1 MAERAHGAAAAIP
14 AANGAAGADRR
25 AAHGERERAGIRSGA
40 AAHPV
45 RSEGGASEGPSAAG
59 LRPRFWERFPLEEL
73 TGAEWEALCDGCGRC
88 CLRKIEYEDTGE
100 VLYTSV
106 ACKLL
111 DHESC
116 RCALYDRRHEFV
128 PDCVRLAP
136 RNLPEV
142 ASWMPTSCAYRL
154 LFEGRP
160 LPEWH
165 PLLSGT
171 FESVVEAGI
180 SMRGKVVSE
189 ITVTDDD
196 LEDYVIGELS

>member
-1 MAERAHGAAAAIP
+1 MPGSGSHAGRADAAPDAI
-14 AANGAAGADRR
+14 GTDAGAGAGFRTEPEVATVTRR
-25 AAHGERERAGIRSGA
+25 
-40 AAHPV
+40 
-45 RSEGGASEGPSAAG
+45 PSATGADAAPG
-59 LRPRFWERFPLEEL
+59 LRPRFWERFPLEAL
-73 TGAEWEALCDGCGRC
+73 TEAEWEALCDGCGRC

-116 RCALYDRRHEFV
+116 RCALYGRRHEFV
-128 PDCVRLAP
+128 PDCVRLTP

-142 ASWMPTSCAYRL
+142 ASWMPRSCAYRL
-154 LFEGRP
+154 LFEGHP

-165 PLLSGT
+165 PLLTGT
-171 FESVVEAGI
+171 CESVVEAGI